1 MSLIHPNNRK
11 LAHSVTADYNK
22 YKINDYPKL
31 DDNYYN
37 ELKSNEN
44 TKFQEWNDKNPK
56 KHMIV
61 LGFVIFFLLVGMI
74 TTLFTISSKI
84 NPDSEEE
91 SEDNVYY
98 IKIGSYVS
106 YLSKTAFWIIIG
118 SLSLI
123 ATVLIIY
130 LLIRLLRN

>member
-11 LAHSVTADYNK
+11 LAHSVTEDYNK

-31 DDNYYN
+31 GDNYYKDLRN
-37 ELKSNEN
+37 DEDA
-44 TKFQEWNDKNPK
+44 KFQEWNDKKPK

-61 LGFVIFFLLVGMI
+61 VGFVIFFLLVGMI

-91 SEDNVYY
+91 SKDNVYY

-123 ATVLIIY
+123 ATSLIIY
-130 LLIRLLRN
+130 LLIKLLRN